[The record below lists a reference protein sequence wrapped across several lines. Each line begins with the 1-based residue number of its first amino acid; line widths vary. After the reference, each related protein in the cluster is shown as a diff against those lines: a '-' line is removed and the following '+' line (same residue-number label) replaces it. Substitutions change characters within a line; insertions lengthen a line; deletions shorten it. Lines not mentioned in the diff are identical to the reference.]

1 MKSFQGEKRLL
12 QPPSPWWL
20 VLCIVLLI
28 AGVGFL
34 GAFAYAQYGYVKSSR
49 YYTELSQTSLQAT
62 SEQARSQ
69 VDFASLEAVNPDIAA
84 WLEMPAL
91 SISLPVVQAQDND
104 TYLHHSF
111 DGSASPY
118 GCLFFSAASYGG
130 NDLYRVIYGHNMHTG
145 EMFAGLLRY
154 TDEYFYRENPNFT
167 LCTPE
172 GDKTCHIFSC
182 HSVTDGDDLYN
193 TSRTEGDDYNAF
205 IQQLYDASD
214 YVTGVQ
220 VPENSKVLTL
230 STCESSYTSGK
241 DRYVIHAYIE
251 E

>member
-1 MKSFQGEKRLL
+1 MKTKTKTPEAIGALYVQREE
-12 QPPSPWWL
+12 L
-20 VLCIVLLI
+20 VAKMQDIVDAETGNPILDGTNLKDLGSI
-28 AGVGFL
+28 YPQWKGGF
-34 GAFAYAQYGYVKSSR
+34 
-49 YYTELSQTSLQAT
+49 TTSLRYKNLSLT
-62 SEQARSQ
+62 
-69 VDFASLEAVNPDIAA
+69 AS
-84 WLEMPAL
+84 
-91 SISLPVVQAQDND
+91 
-104 TYLHHSF
+104 F
-111 DGSASPY
+111 
-118 GCLFFSAASYGG
+118 AASYGG

-145 EMFAGLLRY
+145 EMFAGLLSY